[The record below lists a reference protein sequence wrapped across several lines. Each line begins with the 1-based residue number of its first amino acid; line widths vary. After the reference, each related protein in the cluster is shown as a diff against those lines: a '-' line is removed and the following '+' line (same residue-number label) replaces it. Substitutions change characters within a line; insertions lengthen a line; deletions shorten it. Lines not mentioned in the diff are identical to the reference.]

1 MCGRYVTPD
10 ESALERE
17 FRHVPPPFAYRP
29 SYNVAPTTAVPALR
43 RGQDGADWAL
53 LRWGLVPFFMRG
65 ELPKYPTINARIE
78 TLETA
83 ASWRGPWKRA
93 QRCILP
99 AAGFYE
105 WRVDELGRKQPFYI
119 HLAGREAFGFAGLW
133 DRSVS
138 PDGAAIESAT
148 IITMPANALLAEI
161 HNSKQRMPAI
171 LAQQQEDA
179 WLTGTADEARDSLRP
194 YPADLMVAYRV
205 GTRVNSPRNDGPDL
219 IAPLAAGSPP
229 H

>member
-17 FRHVPPPFAYRP
+17 FRRVPPPFRYRA
-29 SYNVAPTTAVPALR
+29 SYNVAPTANVPALR
-43 RGQDGADWAL
+43 RGSDGAEWVL
-53 LRWGLVPFFMRG
+53 LRWGLVPFFTHG

-83 ASWRGPWKRA
+83 ASWRGPWKRG

-105 WRVDELGRKQPFYI
+105 WRVDEPGRKQPFYI
-119 HLAGREAFGFAGLW
+119 HLADRAAFGFAGLW

-138 PDGAAIESAT
+138 PDGATIESAT
-148 IITMPANALLAEI
+148 IITMPANALLADI
-161 HNSKQRMPAI
+161 HNTKQRMPAI
-171 LAQQQEDA
+171 LAREREDA
-179 WLTGTADEARDSLRP
+179 WLAGTADDARESLVP
-194 YPADLMVAYRV
+194 YPADLMVAHRV
-205 GTRVNSPRNDGPDL
+205 GLRVNSPRNDGPDL
-219 IAPLAAGSPP
+219 IAPLAAASSP